1 MAITDGVVTRTI
13 FGNKKMSWIE
23 HRDCPKT
30 GTRLCALSDIPDQG
44 GFEVAFGKGDENFRI
59 LLLRQGDLYWT
70 YRNQC
75 PHFSLPLNFHPQTFV
90 VMDSRV
96 ICAHHTAFFNFDDG
110 VCVDG
115 PCAGAGLTPLPSTFF
130 GGEIYFGNSET

>member
-1 MAITDGVVTRTI
+1 MGW
-13 FGNKKMSWIE
+13 SE
-23 HRDCPKT
+23 HRDCPKA
-30 GTRLCALSDIPDQG
+30 GTRLCALNDIPDQG
-44 GFEVAFGKGDENFRI
+44 GFEVAFGEGDENFRI

-90 VMDSRV
+90 VMDAMV
-96 ICAHHTAFFNFDDG
+96 ICAHHTAFFNFNDG

-115 PCAGAGLTPLPSTFF
+115 PCAGTGLVPLPSTFSD
-130 GGEIYFGNSET
+130 GEIYFGESKTY